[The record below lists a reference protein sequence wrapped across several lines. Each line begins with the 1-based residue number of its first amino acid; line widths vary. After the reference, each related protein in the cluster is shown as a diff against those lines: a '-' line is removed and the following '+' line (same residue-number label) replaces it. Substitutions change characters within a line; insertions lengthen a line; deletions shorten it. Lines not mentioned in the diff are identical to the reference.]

1 MDGITFLAEQPCVP
15 AWTGQAQVYRLLD
28 RPAPKPIDVRSI
40 VAKNSR
46 KQWTPWALVRPGSL
60 QERFMR
66 ARPFRWALLK
76 A

>member
-1 MDGITFLAEQPCVP
+1 MDGIAFFTAPPSVP
-15 AWTGQAQVYRLLD
+15 AWNGQAQVYRLLD

-40 VAKNSR
+40 VAKKSR
-46 KQWTPWALVRPGSL
+46 SRWTPWALVRPGSL

-66 ARPFRWALLK
+66 ARPFTWPLLR